1 MKRMYGVHTWV
12 FAAFRSAQPSCLLM
26 ESWSSARLL
35 FAHGPEVLTSLH
47 TNIPISRAPLN
58 YAGERES
65 PISLATQQQ
74 QLMACVA
81 VRRVTAPLTLLTQSP
96 SQHALGLTV
105 INVPGHLFS
114 GHYFQSKR
122 RWKLPGT
129 FEPRGLEFRTECQT
143 PDLVGPAPVALYN
156 RLRTSRANESNVP
169 SSVRTMLLWYVTS
182 TQLHPCSLTVFTKR
196 EQRQAQHLEG
206 WQRLRQHRAPGD
218 HDKWDKL
225 LGGPTSEQMLW
236 VCAPEDTKRHSMQ
249 ARLPVRSVLLP
260 QSCVGG
266 ANVPSLWRTSALL
279 QDRCQCHSAPSTGCW
294 PSASLRFRMAA
305 TRE

>member
-1 MKRMYGVHTWV
+1 MHTP
-12 FAAFRSAQPSCLLM
+12 AFRSAYVKLEFCTTP
-26 ESWSSARLL
+26 

-58 YAGERES
+58 CAGERES
-65 PISLATQQQ
+65 PTALATQQQ

-81 VRRVTAPLTLLTQSP
+81 VVRVTVHFVDTVAIS
-96 SQHALGLTV
+96 ACIGLTV

-122 RWKLPGT
+122 RWKLPRT

-143 PDLVGPAPVALYN
+143 PDLVGPAPVALFN
-156 RLRTSRANESNVP
+156 RLRTSRAKESNVP

-182 TQLHPCSLTVFTKR
+182 AQLHPCSQKIFTKR

-218 HDKWDKL
+218 HDK
-225 LGGPTSEQMLW
+225 
-236 VCAPEDTKRHSMQ
+236 
-249 ARLPVRSVLLP
+249 
-260 QSCVGG
+260 
-266 ANVPSLWRTSALL
+266 
-279 QDRCQCHSAPSTGCW
+279 
-294 PSASLRFRMAA
+294 
-305 TRE
+305 